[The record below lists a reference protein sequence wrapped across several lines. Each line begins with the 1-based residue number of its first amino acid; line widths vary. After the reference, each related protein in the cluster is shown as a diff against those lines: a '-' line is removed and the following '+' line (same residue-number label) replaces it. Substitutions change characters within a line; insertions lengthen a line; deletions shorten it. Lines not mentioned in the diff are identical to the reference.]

1 MEPKKQLKH
10 CVALVFCFSMQSTG
24 ADVAQY
30 DVPPP
35 PNILE
40 SKVKLVEPQGLLTLE
55 QALSLSLLHNPML
68 QDFALSTRVA
78 DVNTL
83 RAGLFKN
90 PELDIEVENF
100 LGSGPLRRFQQTET
114 TFSIS
119 QLFELGGKRS
129 KRRALAET
137 EYDLS
142 IWDYEARRMDMIY
155 LVATNY
161 IKVLASQA
169 RLELA
174 TETTKLAEEIYDTV
188 VARVKAGK
196 VSPLEQSKSRVELA
210 NARLELA
217 RVKRALVISKQNLAA
232 LWGSVNPLFNNVSGN
247 LFITQKLP
255 EYSEIQARLKN
266 NPDLARWEA
275 EIERYRKA
283 ISLAKAK
290 KIPDVTV
297 MAGARH
303 FADQDDFAA
312 VAGFSVPLFIFDNK
326 QYGVDEANLLLTQGL
341 QRRQAAGVEIRAAL
355 VENYQ
360 QLQMSEIEIEA
371 IKKEVLPSA
380 KAALEAAKTAYRLG
394 KIGSLD
400 LLDAQRTLFQTSIQQ
415 LEVLASYHLNVAKI
429 ERLIGGALNPA
440 TTN

>member
-1 MEPKKQLKH
+1 MEPKNFIKH
-10 CVALVFCFSMQSTG
+10 FMMLAFFCSVQSVT
-24 ADVAQY
+24 AETAKY

-35 PNILE
+35 DILNSQVE
-40 SKVKLVEPQGLLTLE
+40 LVEPQGILTLE

-68 QDFALSTRVA
+68 QDFALATRVA
-78 DVNTL
+78 DIKTL

-100 LGSGPLRRFQQTET
+100 LGSGRLRRFQQTET

-129 KRRALAET
+129 KRRALAEN

-142 IWDYEARRMDMIY
+142 IWDYETRRMDMIY
-155 LVATNY
+155 LMAINY
-161 IKVLASQA
+161 IKVLANQA

-174 TETTKLAEEIYDTV
+174 IETTRLAEEIYDTV
-188 VARVKAGK
+188 GARVRAGK

-210 NARLELA
+210 NARLEEA
-217 RVKRALVISKQNLAA
+217 RVKRALIISKQNLAT
-232 LWGSVNPLFNNVSGN
+232 LWGSANPLFSSVSGN
-247 LFITQKLP
+247 LFVTQKLP
-255 EYSEIQARLKN
+255 EFSEIQTRLKN

-297 MAGARH
+297 MAGARY

-341 QRRQAAGVEIRAAL
+341 QKFQAAGVEIRAAL

-360 QLQMSEIEIEA
+360 QVQMSEIEIAA
-371 IKKEVLPSA
+371 IKNEVLPSA
-380 KAALEAAKTAYRLG
+380 KAALESAKTAYRLG

-400 LLDAQRTLFQTSIQQ
+400 LLDAQRTLFQTSVQQ
-415 LEVLASYHLNVAKI
+415 LEALVSYHLNVARI

>member
-1 MEPKKQLKH
+1 MH
-10 CVALVFCFSMQSTG
+10 FVAFSFFCSVQSVYAET
-24 ADVAQY
+24 AQY

-35 PNILE
+35 PNILN
-40 SKVKLVEPQGLLTLE
+40 SKVELVEPQGLLSLE
-55 QALSLSLLHNPML
+55 QAMSLSLLHNPML
-68 QDFALSTRVA
+68 QDFALATRVA
-78 DVNTL
+78 DVKTL
-83 RAGLFKN
+83 GAGLYKN

-100 LGSGPLRRFQQTET
+100 LGSGRLRRFQQTET

-129 KRRALAET
+129 KRQALAET

-142 IWDYEARRMDMIY
+142 IWNYEARRMDMIY
-155 LVATNY
+155 LVAINY
-161 IKVLASQA
+161 IKVLANQA

-174 TETTKLAEEIYDTV
+174 TETTRLAEEIYDTV
-188 VARVKAGK
+188 GARVKAGK

-210 NARLELA
+210 NARLEQA
-217 RVKRALVISKQNLAA
+217 RVKRALIISKQNLAA
-232 LWGSVNPLFNNVSGN
+232 LWGSANPLFSNVTGN
-247 LFITQKLP
+247 LFFTQKLP
-255 EYSEIQARLKN
+255 EFSEIQARLKN

-275 EIERYRKA
+275 EIARYRKA

-326 QYGVDEANLLLTQGL
+326 QYGVDEANILLTQGL
-341 QRRQAAGVEIRAAL
+341 QRRQAASVEIQATF
-355 VENYQ
+355 VENFQ
-360 QLQMSEIEIEA
+360 QLQMSETEIEA
-371 IKKEVLPSA
+371 IKNEVLPSA

-400 LLDAQRTLFQTSIQQ
+400 LLDAQRTLFRTSIQQ
-415 LEVLASYHLNVAKI
+415 LEALVSYHLNVARI

-440 TTN
+440 STN